1 MGGEEQ
7 LALKLRTKDAK
18 YGRHGLISRFFIKGD
33 WQMGRPFMMNCKFGV
48 LQYVLVKIIAT
59 IVVVVLQSLG
69 KYHPEDWSWDSPAI
83 YMVIL
88 INVRWVPSSSLNLS
102 SWQSFI
108 IFCVFQHCTRN
119 VLFGQAVLCNQGWFE
134 GMESFVEVPLHQGNC
149 EFLIPHEGLSSNDFH
164 NCSTCWLCATSWTLI
179 ILCNNLDWSDIFS
192 ILPGFRS
199 SLRFG
204 KASLFRCFTILACL
218 AKLVVGTPSMFQMDF
233 R

>member
-1 MGGEEQ
+1 MSSFLYYIFELMGGEEQ

-88 INVRWVPSSSLNLS
+88 INVRWVPLSFLNLS
-102 SWQSFI
+102 SWHSSHYFI
-108 IFCVFQHCTRN
+108 
-119 VLFGQAVLCNQGWFE
+119 A
-134 GMESFVEVPLHQGNC
+134 
-149 EFLIPHEGLSSNDFH
+149 D
-164 NCSTCWLCATSWTLI
+164 
-179 ILCNNLDWSDIFS
+179 FS
-192 ILPGFRS
+192 IAHAMYCLVKLYYATKDDLKEWNPLWKFLCIKGIVS
-199 SLRFG
+199 S
-204 KASLFRCFTILACL
+204 
-218 AKLVVGTPSMFQMDF
+218 
-233 R
+233 

>member
-1 MGGEEQ
+1 MSSFLYYIFELMGGEEQ

-102 SWQSFI
+102 SWHSSHYFLRI
-108 IFCVFQHCTRN
+108 S
-119 VLFGQAVLCNQGWFE
+119 A
-134 GMESFVEVPLHQGNC
+134 LHRQC
-149 EFLIPHEGLSSNDFH
+149 IVWSS
-164 NCSTCWLCATSWTLI
+164 CI
-179 ILCNNLDWSDIFS
+179 MQPRMI
-192 ILPGFRS
+192 
-199 SLRFG
+199 
-204 KASLFRCFTILACL
+204 
-218 AKLVVGTPSMFQMDF
+218 
-233 R
+233 